1 MNRALIYGK
10 VKAAVVAAFDAGLT
24 VNEAASRS
32 GFSRRSVRS
41 VADRLGLKL
50 RPMRG
55 RQEVRP

>member
-24 VNEAASRS
+24 VNEAANRS

-55 RQEVRP
+55 RKEVRP